1 MRTPS
6 TETVVLKEEELRL
19 VRRPDSKRWQA
30 HFKVGESKLW
40 IRRATGTTDLTK
52 AKAFAERLHMKA
64 VFDYEDGRPVQ
75 SRKFKAV
82 ATTVMDRLIK
92 EIKAGTARPSEKDYV
107 SAIKLYLIPYYGS
120 YNIDKITPAIISEF
134 HVWRKKKIG
143 RELSASAQNNHNAA
157 FNRVMDEAI
166 ERGYMTEYM
175 RPATKNTGAE
185 GDARPDFTHVE
196 LEAIIAMMPKWAQTA
211 HMERSRWIRALLCIY
226 VPFMAATGMR
236 PGTEA
241 EFVEWRHIDIEVR
254 DGLPILHFRIQKGKR
269 GARNFVAHNSCWLLL
284 EKLRQ
289 LSPDLQGMT
298 LKEVLM
304 AKIPKLL
311 FRLPDGTQPDS
322 FNKPFKL
329 FLDDNK
335 MMQCQTTGKERSL
348 YSLRHYYT
356 TQRLLEGVPI
366 ADLAEQ
372 LGTSLPMIM
381 KHYSHLSS
389 LMKPHQ
395 FTGSVD
401 GAKGGEQAEIK
412 ALMDAAVFNNNVL
425 SMIEQSTGLSLQLVM
440 QSVAMKD
447 DFTHRLR
454 SKQSSPT

>member
-6 TETVVLKEEELRL
+6 QDTVVLKEEELRL

-30 HFKVGESKLW
+30 HFKVGDSRIW
-40 IRRATGTTDLTK
+40 IRRATGTTDL
-52 AKAFAERLHMKA
+52 AKATALAERLHMKA
-64 VFDYEDGRPVQ
+64 IFDYEEGRPVQ

-82 ATTVMDRLIK
+82 ATTVLDRLIK

-107 SAIKLYLIPYYGS
+107 SALKLYLIPFYGN
-120 YNIDKITPAIISEF
+120 YNIDKITPSVISAF
-134 HVWRKKKIG
+134 HPWRKNKIG

-157 FNRVMDEAI
+157 FNRVLDEAI

-185 GDARPDFTHVE
+185 GDARPDFTQSE
-196 LEAIIAMMPKWAQTA
+196 LEVIIGAMPQWAKKG
-211 HMERSRWIRALLCIY
+211 HMKRTRWIKELLCIY

-241 EFVEWRHIDIEVR
+241 EHVEWRNIDVEIR
-254 DGLPILHFRIQKGKR
+254 NGLPILHFRIQKGKR
-269 GARNFVAHNSCWLLL
+269 GPRNFVAHHSCWLLL

-289 LSPDLQGMT
+289 FSPDLQGMT
-298 LKEVLM
+298 LKEVLQ

-322 FNKPFKL
+322 FNKPFKQ
-329 FLDDNK
+329 FLSEHN
-335 MMQCQTTGKERSL
+335 MTNCQTSGKERSL

-356 TQRLLEGVPI
+356 TQKLLEGVPV

-372 LGTSLPMIM
+372 MGTSLPMIM

-395 FTGSVD
+395 FTGKVD
-401 GAKGGEQAEIK
+401 GSKGGEQAEIK
-412 ALMDAAVFNNNVL
+412 ALMDAAVFNNNVMSL
-425 SMIEQSTGLSLQLVM
+425 IEQSTGLSLQLVI
-440 QSVAMKD
+440 QSVLMKD
-447 DFTHRLR
+447 DFTNRL
-454 SKQSSPT
+454 KLKTSSPH